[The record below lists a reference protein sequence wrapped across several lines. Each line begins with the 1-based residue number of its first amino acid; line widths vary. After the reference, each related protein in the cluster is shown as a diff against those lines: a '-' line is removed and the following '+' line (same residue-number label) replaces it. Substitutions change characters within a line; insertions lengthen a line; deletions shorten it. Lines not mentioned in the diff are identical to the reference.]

1 MRRLNGLGFCGM
13 TLALLARCRVPQV
26 VLLTEQADP
35 AQNGVYEVVLG
46 SERRGHV
53 LVRVGDPTRPLAV
66 ELGAGWAVADAVDP
80 HGFSPLIAPPPKDV
94 GALGEWLLGDGPGS
108 ARARALIIGSA
119 EGQAAAMPWAV
130 TR

>member
-13 TLALLARCRVPQV
+13 TLAMLARCRVPQV

-35 AQNGVYEVVLG
+35 RQNGVYEVVLG

-53 LVRVGDPTRPLAV
+53 LVRVGDLHGLQVVTRPLTV

-80 HGFSPLIAPPPKDV
+80 HGFSPVERVVDQ
-94 GALGEWLLGDGPGS
+94 ETTDGM
-108 ARARALIIGSA
+108 
-119 EGQAAAMPWAV
+119 AAMELTGEDVAACAEAGMV
-130 TR
+130 AR